1 MDLNDNVMR
10 QNRMLLLK
18 FLDKFSLNQ
27 LNTIPKGYRN
37 SIFWNIAH
45 TVVTQQLLTY
55 GLSNQPLLIEDDLV
69 KNYKKG
75 TVTVYKATEKEM
87 ANVKSLL
94 FSTLDQTRIDYDN
107 GYFKNYTP
115 YTTSLKITLSSIE
128 EAISFNMFHEGIH
141 LGYIL
146 AMKNCLQMES

>member
-1 MDLNDNVMR
+1 MDWNDTVTQ
-10 QNRMLLLK
+10 QNRVLLSK
-18 FLDKFSLNQ
+18 FIDKFSLEQ
-27 LNTIPKGYRN
+27 LNTVPKGFKN

-55 GLSNQPLLIEDDLV
+55 GLSGQPLLIQDQLV
-69 KNYKKG
+69 AHYKKG

>member
-1 MDLNDNVMR
+1 M
-10 QNRMLLLK
+10 
-18 FLDKFSLNQ
+18 
-27 LNTIPKGYRN
+27 
-37 SIFWNIAH
+37 
-45 TVVTQQLLTY
+45 
-55 GLSNQPLLIEDDLV
+55 

-75 TVTVYKATEKEM
+75 TATVYKATEKEM

>member
-10 QNRMLLLK
+10 QNRILLLK

-37 SIFWNIAH
+37 PIFWNIAH

-69 KNYKKG
+69 KNYKKR
-75 TVTVYKATEKEM
+75 
-87 ANVKSLL
+87 NSHRL
-94 FSTLDQTRIDYDN
+94 
-107 GYFKNYTP
+107 
-115 YTTSLKITLSSIE
+115 
-128 EAISFNMFHEGIH
+128 
-141 LGYIL
+141 
-146 AMKNCLQMES
+146 